1 MLITLFN
8 ENYKISCTFFKML
21 TICNS
26 KENVPSKC
34 DTAYL
39 CKNLFDYEK
48 IMIPDIWNSIIT
60 IIKYIY
66 LISLSVDD

>member
-1 MLITLFN
+1 MLITLLRITKF
-8 ENYKISCTFFKML
+8 YVLFFKML

-26 KENVPSKC
+26 KENVPLKC

-48 IMIPDIWNSIIT
+48 
-60 IIKYIY
+60 
-66 LISLSVDD
+66 